1 MNKDLL
7 SITDENSILITAEF
21 LEDGNILKVGER
33 EIHRFEIDLI
43 VNNNITLDQ
52 LLNAIQIGLKKRL
65 FEQYHFDVATDNTCL
80 LYTDSRHPEAEITD
94 IVSEE
99 KINQVLALPK
109 KFSFLERRRVRKAL
123 DEQKK
128 LLEVVESKNDE
139 VDVTTDEQ
147 VRNKDERTDEEKLRD
162 GYIICWNVFQECFEL
177 YTEPNEATELER
189 TKYGSPREPVIG
201 LGSANYNEIPY
212 GHLLHESDIFK
223 ICLKKDLGN
232 SPIKDLGFITSSRLI
247 FDPIGWHKSAALFDT
262 TNVSEAFRNQAPLYN
277 ISERPLRKLD
287 DEPIA
292 IIPPTE
298 VPKKNSQSL
307 ITTILT
313 PLLMTATMIGIRL
326 LTAAQS
332 GTGLG
337 SMGWMMGGMGAVTV
351 VAALINSRVRKNEHK
366 EQVEEWRSQ
375 YQSYIQRILSEIR
388 NKQDDNVEKLHEL
401 YPPARS
407 VNNNDLVSKAL
418 SINGDIF
425 SRGQEH
431 PDFLSVRIGV
441 STSDSE
447 LVPSVFE
454 IKGEKKDAVF
464 ASAKYQNILNLSGE
478 YPFRIILAED
488 KNNDK
493 EDGSKGYL
501 VNLPADIAKTY
512 GYLKNAPV
520 RINLMECETLGI
532 VIDKGDDLNPFL
544 SNLLLDLCFYQSPD
558 DVQVVLFCP
567 ESHDWM
573 EQQETIRRY
582 KHLPHFRELLGD
594 LSPFAFNKDDAYLIF
609 NKLLEILS
617 ERKEGTAGSKYPHI
631 LVVIQD
637 EYEIKRHPISE
648 YLPSYSVEKDNP
660 SYGIS
665 FIFCKQYIEE
675 LPKYC
680 GNIIKKE
687 STQSGENWYL
697 LPHEQL
703 ITRSSTADTLSDIA
717 RYSFKP
723 DDFPPQEKDMGNQ
736 DDNDRYY
743 RAFKSISA
751 LYYERIAQG
760 ADVPSSIDLI
770 DIFEG
775 VKEEKFESNISVYDQ
790 FKEIVFNSWG
800 ISCQGD
806 TVEKK
811 SQRDISKTLAV
822 PIGMKGSGLVEL
834 DLHEKSDGPHML
846 VAGTTGS
853 GKTETVLTFLI
864 NLCTYYTPEQVN
876 LLLMDMKGAGFVQ
889 RIGQDDNKLP
899 HVVGTVTDISGDET
913 GTGTAYMLKRFLHS
927 MSAEVK
933 RRKIYLNKMDVD
945 NVDAY
950 GKARLKLDEHIANH
964 SKLEGMKEELM
975 KLPPLPHLFLVI
987 DEFTELMRFS
997 SENGDVDFKA
1007 AITSLARIGRS
1018 LGFHIIL
1025 ISQNIENA
1033 ITPDIRVNSRARLCL
1048 KVATREASKEMIGTD
1063 LAASPL
1069 MPGNGRAY
1077 LLVGTGS
1084 RFEYFQSGYSGADIS
1099 RNMDAPILITYAET
1113 SGEYTL
1119 FFNSESYTDQNK
1131 TTNNNVNATD
1141 GTKVDSE
1148 EKEQEDSLNSN
1159 ELKKDT
1165 AVTDI
1170 LPENASLLPACA
1182 ELDTSDD
1189 QETKLSEND
1198 SVKETEIFV
1207 KKEKTGITQLKA
1219 LVDQIKA
1226 CDELCRSNGLWD
1238 EPHCVFQQPLPTACY
1253 YDFDWEKGTGVCK
1266 NMDSL
1271 ANQEQEEVV

>member
-21 LEDGNILKVGER
+21 LEDGNILKVGDR

-43 VNNNITLDQ
+43 VNNNITLNQ

-65 FEQYHFDVATDNTCL
+65 LEQYHFDVADDNSCL
-80 LYTDSRHPEAEITD
+80 LYTDSRHPEAETTD
-94 IVSEE
+94 I
-99 KINQVLALPK
+99 
-109 KFSFLERRRVRKAL
+109 AL
-123 DEQKK
+123 DENNNPVIALPEKLSFFEKIRIKKALKEQKQ
-128 LLEVVESKNDE
+128 LFETIEETSQDA
-139 VDVTTDEQ
+139 DSSDEQ
-147 VRNKDERTDEEKLRD
+147 VKCEDERTDEERIRD
-162 GYIICWNVFQECFEL
+162 SYIICWDVFQECFEL
-177 YTEPNEATELER
+177 YNGHQELTELKR
-189 TKYGSPREPVIG
+189 IKYGSPREPVIG

-232 SPIKDLGFITSSRLI
+232 LSIKEIGFITSSRLI

-262 TNVSEAFRNQAPLYN
+262 TTVSEAFRNQAPLYN

-287 DEPIA
+287 DEPIK

-298 VPKKNSQSL
+298 VPKKNTQSL

-326 LTAAQS
+326 LTATES
-332 GTGLG
+332 GNGLG

-351 VAALINSRVRKNEHK
+351 VAAIINGRVRRNEHK
-366 EQVEEWRSQ
+366 EQVKEWRNQ
-375 YQSYIQRILSEIR
+375 YQSYIQRLLGEIQ
-388 NKQDDNVEKLHEL
+388 NKQADDVEKLHEL

-407 VNNNDLVSKAL
+407 INNNDLVSKAL

-431 PDFLSVRIGV
+431 PDFLSVRIGT
-441 STSDSE
+441 STVDSE
-447 LVPSVFE
+447 LVSSVFE
-454 IKGEKKDAVF
+454 IKGEKKDTVF
-464 ASAKYQNILNLSGE
+464 ASAKYQNILNISGE
-478 YPFRIILAED
+478 YPFRIILPED
-488 KNNDK
+488 KDGEK

-501 VNLPADIAKTY
+501 VNLPADIARTY

-520 RINLMECETLGI
+520 RINLIECETLGI
-532 VIDKGDDLNPFL
+532 VIDKGEDLNPLL
-544 SNLLLDLCFYQSPD
+544 SNFILDLCFYQSPD

-567 ESHDWM
+567 ESHDWR
-573 EQQETIRRY
+573 EQQEIIRRY
-582 KHLPHFRELLGD
+582 KHLPHFRELLGN

-617 ERKEGTAGSKYPHI
+617 ERKEGTAGIKYPHI
-631 LVVIQD
+631 LVIIQD

-648 YLPSYSVEKDNP
+648 YLPSYSAEKDNP

-665 FIFCKQYIEE
+665 FIFCKRYIEE

-680 GNIIKKE
+680 GNVIKKE
-687 STQSGENWYL
+687 STSNGDKWYL

-717 RYSFKP
+717 RYGFRP
-723 DDFPPQEKDMGNQ
+723 DDFPSTEKDMGNQ

-775 VKEEKFESNISVYDQ
+775 VKEEKFDSNISIYDQ
-790 FKEIVFNSWG
+790 FKDIVLNAWG
-800 ISCQGD
+800 ISCDGNQ
-806 TVEKK
+806 VKVNSRK
-811 SQRDISKTLAV
+811 DISKSLSV

-950 GKARLKLDEHIANH
+950 GKARLKLDDHIANH
-964 SKLEGMKEELM
+964 SKLEGMKDELM

-987 DEFTELMRFS
+987 DEFTELMQFS

-1048 KVATREASKEMIGTD
+1048 KVATREASKEMIGTE

-1099 RNMDAPILITYAET
+1099 RNMDAPILITCAET

-1119 FFNSESYTDQNK
+1119 FFNSESVTEKIKVTDK
-1131 TTNNNVNATD
+1131 DMNATD
-1141 GTKVDSE
+1141 EPKAEVEENKQEDTSEVSDSPEDTKVIDIHQE
-1148 EKEQEDSLNSN
+1148 PEK
-1159 ELKKDT
+1159 
-1165 AVTDI
+1165 
-1170 LPENASLLPACA
+1170 LLPVSV
-1182 ELDTSDD
+1182 ELTLKDD
-1189 QETKLSEND
+1189 DVKTLSED
-1198 SVKETEIFV
+1198 ESATETEIFI

-1226 CDELCRSNGLWD
+1226 CDELCRKNGLWD

-1253 YDFDWEKGTGVCK
+1253 YDFDWTNGTGVCRS
-1266 NMDSL
+1266 MDSL